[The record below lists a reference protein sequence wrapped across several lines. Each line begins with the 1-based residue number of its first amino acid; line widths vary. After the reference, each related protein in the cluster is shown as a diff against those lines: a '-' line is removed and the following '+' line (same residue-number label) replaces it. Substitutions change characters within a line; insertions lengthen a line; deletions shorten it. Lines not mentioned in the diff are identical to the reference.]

1 VRREIRNVT
10 SLFDRST
17 RVRFGVALVGSVVIA
32 GIEII
37 GLALVFPLLT
47 LLTDPNAPDSAPI
60 SAVRDVLGDPT
71 TDELTAILGAVIIA
85 SFVLRTLLTVALRW
99 WTLGF
104 TLHREAQVSAHLLD
118 LYLHAP
124 YRVHLQRNSAEF
136 LRTLESATEIAFT
149 QSVGSSVNIVT
160 EGAVIIG
167 ITLVVL
173 VLQPVVA
180 IATTLYFVLI
190 ILVYQR
196 VLNRKAR
203 ELGVRYQEIKGESY
217 VAIQQALGG
226 VKEVIVRNCQRFFV
240 DRYARS
246 KVQSADV
253 QRRYQFIQELPRQ
266 YLETAFILGAGLL
279 ALVLALTSSDDVLPV
294 LGLFIA
300 AGFRLLPTLYR
311 FVSSLTTFRIGLGSV
326 DLVVTDISEL
336 ERAIDQRR
344 PPGDHAVIG
353 ALRDELVLDGVSFAY
368 DDGGPMVLDDL
379 SMAIR
384 RGESVALVGPSGA
397 GKSTLVD
404 VIMGLHPAQRGR
416 VQVDGVD
423 IASDLEDWQ
432 RQIGLVPQDVYL
444 LDATL
449 RSNVAFG
456 VASEEIDEDAVAS
469 AIERAQLGPLVESLP
484 EGLDTVVGE
493 RGVRV
498 SGGQRQ
504 RLGVARALYADPQ
517 VLVLDEAT
525 SALDNVTEAQLAATM
540 HGLKGALTMIV
551 IAHRLSTVK
560 NCDRVYFMEHGRVAA
575 SGSFEELLELSP
587 AFAELAE
594 LARLP

>member
-1 VRREIRNVT
+1 VRRELRNVT
-10 SLFDRST
+10 SLFDAST
-17 RVRFGVALVGSVVIA
+17 RFRFGIALVGSVVIA
-32 GIEII
+32 GIEIV

-47 LLTDPNAPDSAPI
+47 LLTDPDAPEGAPI
-60 SAVRDVLGDPT
+60 RAVRDLVGDPT
-71 TDELTAILGAVIIA
+71 TDQLTAILGAAIIVC
-85 SFVLRTLLTVALRW
+85 FVLRTLLTVALRW

-104 TLHREAQVSAHLLD
+104 TLQREAQVSAHLLD
-118 LYLHAP
+118 LYLRAP
-124 YRVHLQRNSAEF
+124 YRIHLRRNSAEF
-136 LRTLESATEIAFT
+136 MRTLQSATELAFT

-160 EGAVIIG
+160 EGAVIVG

-180 IATTLYFVLI
+180 IATTIYFALI

-196 VLNRKAR
+196 VLNRKAQ
-203 ELGVRYQEIKGESY
+203 ELGVQYQEINGESY

-246 KVQSADV
+246 KMRSADV
-253 QRRYQFIQELPRQ
+253 QRRFQFIQELPRQ

-326 DLVVTDISEL
+326 DLVVSDISEL
-336 ERAIDQRR
+336 EAAIDRRR
-344 PPGDHAVIG
+344 PTGTPVTIG
-353 ALRDELVLDGVSFAY
+353 PLRDDLSLDDVSFAY
-368 DDGGPMVLDDL
+368 DEGPSVLQDV
-379 SMAIR
+379 SMAIP

-404 VIMGLHPAQRGR
+404 IIMGLHHPQHGR
-416 VQVDGVD
+416 VEVDGVD
-423 IASDLEDWQ
+423 IAQDLERWQ

-444 LDATL
+444 LDTTL

-456 VASEEIDEDAVAS
+456 VPNDEIDEDAVAS
-469 AIERAQLGPLVESLP
+469 AIGRAQLGPLVESLP

-560 NCDRVYFMEHGRVAA
+560 NCDRVYFMEHGRLTA
-575 SGSFEELLELSP
+575 SGTFEELLERSP

>member
-1 VRREIRNVT
+1 
-10 SLFDRST
+10 
-17 RVRFGVALVGSVVIA
+17 
-32 GIEII
+32 
-37 GLALVFPLLT
+37 
-47 LLTDPNAPDSAPI
+47 
-60 SAVRDVLGDPT
+60 
-71 TDELTAILGAVIIA
+71 
-85 SFVLRTLLTVALRW
+85 
-99 WTLGF
+99 
-104 TLHREAQVSAHLLD
+104 
-118 LYLHAP
+118 
-124 YRVHLQRNSAEF
+124 
-136 LRTLESATEIAFT
+136 
-149 QSVGSSVNIVT
+149 
-160 EGAVIIG
+160 
-167 ITLVVL
+167 
-173 VLQPVVA
+173 
-180 IATTLYFVLI
+180 
-190 ILVYQR
+190 
-196 VLNRKAR
+196 
-203 ELGVRYQEIKGESY
+203 
-217 VAIQQALGG
+217 
-226 VKEVIVRNCQRFFV
+226 
-240 DRYARS
+240 
-246 KVQSADV
+246 
-253 QRRYQFIQELPRQ
+253 
-266 YLETAFILGAGLL
+266 
-279 ALVLALTSSDDVLPV
+279 
-294 LGLFIA
+294 
-300 AGFRLLPTLYR
+300 
-311 FVSSLTTFRIGLGSV
+311 
-326 DLVVTDISEL
+326 
-336 ERAIDQRR
+336 
-344 PPGDHAVIG
+344 
-353 ALRDELVLDGVSFAY
+353 
-368 DDGGPMVLDDL
+368 
-379 SMAIR
+379 
-384 RGESVALVGPSGA
+384 
-397 GKSTLVD
+397 
-404 VIMGLHPAQRGR
+404 